1 MSTRTS
7 TKGNRILRL
16 GDLPKTV
23 AGRVVKLPKEIAD
36 NVSTRGREAWLAGLG
51 ALATA
56 EDQRSA
62 FYDSL
67 VKQGQTLVARGEKL
81 EERGKAR
88 WDELKSDVSARQEK
102 VVEKVETTVYDPM
115 AEALRKLGVPTRAEV
130 SKLSTQVETLAE
142 RVGLLIDRLER
153 SRVAVYSV
161 SAREEGWAVEKQ
173 GTGTVS
179 LHPTKDEALE
189 AARALAGEN
198 RPAELVVHR
207 KDGTV
212 QDTVVYEA

>member
-23 AGRVVKLPKEIAD
+23 ADRVVKLPKEIAD
-36 NVSTRGREAWLAGLG
+36 GVTTRGREVWLAGLG

-56 EDQRSA
+56 EDQGTA
-62 FYDSL
+62 LYDTL
-67 VKQGQTLVARGEKL
+67 VKQGETLVKRGEKL

-88 WDELKSDVSARQEK
+88 WDELKTDVSTQQEK
-102 VVEKVETTVYDPM
+102 VAEKVETTVYDPM
-115 AEALRKLGVPTRAEV
+115 VEALRKLGVPTRAEV
-130 SKLSTQVETLAE
+130 HKLHTQVETLTE
-142 RVGLLIDRLER
+142 RVSLLIARLER
-153 SRVAVYSV
+153 AQVAVYTV
-161 SAREEGWAVEKQ
+161 SAREEGWAVEKK

-179 LHPTKDEALE
+179 LHPTKDEALD
-189 AARALAGEN
+189 AARSVAGEN

-212 QDTVVYEA
+212 QDTVVYEG